1 MRQPDTARIPS
12 RISIHTRRTSA
23 VAACMLALAL
33 GLPQAQAQESSDQ
46 NVPAA
51 TARQQAAE
59 IARGDPARWFRE
71 DATAAARLRTLH
83 KEIAAGLQEAQGN
96 CRRMPAAERAACNKE
111 ARAIYQQEMA
121 GARAQVMAER

>member
-1 MRQPDTARIPS
+1 MRQPVIPFV
-12 RISIHTRRTSA
+12 RA
-23 VAACMLALAL
+23 ALCAAACLITM
-33 GLPQAQAQESSDQ
+33 GSAQAQQSSDQ

-51 TARQQAAE
+51 TARQQAME
-59 IARGDPARWFRE
+59 ISRGDPSRWFRE

-96 CRRMPAAERAACNKE
+96 CRRMPTAERAACNKE

-121 GARAQVMAER
+121 GAKAQVMAER